1 MLTPTSKMNM
11 IILIF
16 KTLMSW
22 TTLQS
27 QAGTAESIILKPDV
41 QDTNIATYD
50 KTITTMFRNLTYK
63 TVMGHMWVST
73 FCSQADIV
81 VKAN

>member
-1 MLTPTSKMNM
+1 MKIQNHV
-11 IILIF
+11 
-16 KTLMSW
+16 
-22 TTLQS
+22 Q
-27 QAGTAESIILKPDV
+27 KPDV

-50 KTITTMFRNLTYK
+50 PTITTLLRNLTYK

-73 FCSQADIV
+73 FCSQADLV